1 MIDELRRQF
10 SASDL
15 EWVVLSIALMGFLNK
30 YNDAMGTPL
39 EAGMYGQVEPIIG
52 STGWTLGKHPDDT
65 VDGGGGRGMLRSD
78 GLGTKLAI
86 LPLLPQV
93 IMRDIGWTRGTPASW
108 PAVGSYLRDRAG
120 YDFPMLAKLRH
131 GRAIRAIAAAIGD
144 NTRAAESRLGLSI
157 KHRAGLTYATLVE
170 DEALSRAAQTMAAK
184 AGDGDSVKRQASSVE
199 SLQPMQELHHRQ
211 PSEQLDRLRRRQVG
225 LCACDQVGCDLRRA
239 RRRGFSQG
247 KRRFRPPI

>member
-1 MIDELRRQF
+1 
-10 SASDL
+10 
-15 EWVVLSIALMGFLNK
+15 
-30 YNDAMGTPL
+30 
-39 EAGMYGQVEPIIG
+39 
-52 STGWTLGKHPDDT
+52 
-65 VDGGGGRGMLRSD
+65 MLRSD
-78 GLGTKLAI
+78 GLRTKLAI

-120 YDFPMLAKLRH
+120 YDFPLLAKLRH

-184 AGDGDSVKRQASSVE
+184 AGDGDGGGS
-199 SLQPMQELHHRQ
+199 HGN
-211 PSEQLDRLRRRQVG
+211 LDRRAETALALAEAASPSPAQITP
-225 LCACDQVGCDLRRA
+225 DLIARA
-239 RRRGFSQG
+239 QADLSPAETIELLTWLAVMQLLHRLEAFYA
-247 KRRFRPPI
+247 